1 MENIFFEEE
10 KMIFAQLPDK
20 YVKTKA
26 LLEASNQHK
35 QLLCE
40 QIPATFVTNEDIGPG
55 TVLLPSHPSKIQV
68 PPETEIPAA
77 TLC

>member
-1 MENIFFEEE
+1 MVLENSLTMENIFFEEE

-20 YVKTKA
+20 YVKTEA

-40 QIPATFVTNEDIGPG
+40 QVNILKTMLD
-55 TVLLPSHPSKIQV
+55 L
-68 PPETEIPAA
+68 
-77 TLC
+77 

>member
-40 QIPATFVTNEDIGPG
+40 QGLKLAEMHRVAWAG
-55 TVLLPSHPSKIQV
+55 
-68 PPETEIPAA
+68 ETQI
-77 TLC
+77 T